1 MTYEQALEAI
11 KKSDKQ
17 LYAYALSYHGWYLF
31 ILDQSDDEF
40 PEPVAY
46 DIQLDEYRDAYGIP
60 EQGRSHTGWWLSE
73 IEPKREI
80 GKWLAVGTPE
90 IASMLAEWKPELQI
104 PNYKAEE
111 KPS

>member
-17 LYAYALSYHGWYLF
+17 LYAYALNYNGWYLF
-31 ILDQSDDEF
+31 ILDPAGDEF

-60 EQGRSHTGWWLSE
+60 EQGRKQTGWWLSDVRPDDA
-73 IEPKREI
+73 IA
-80 GKWLAVGTPE
+80 KWMTVGTPE
-90 IASMLAEWKPELQI
+90 IASMLSGLKPEL
-104 PNYKAEE
+104 KSE
-111 KPS
+111 KQESKQ